1 MTNDKQTKLQKAAT
15 DKEIRDQLDDDAKEL
30 VLPWTTMDDAH
41 FFMQDRDRKAKVMR
55 AIKNDVGGQDQTFV
69 KKVME
74 HFFDGRLIGRLYRN
88 QPRG

>member
-1 MTNDKQTKLQKAAT
+1 MQKAAT

-30 VLPWTTMDDAH
+30 VLPWKTMDDAH

-74 HFFDGRLIGRLYRN
+74 HFFDGRIIGRLYRN